1 MGGKKA
7 RYIGREIPQID
18 SELKVTG
25 TANYCFD
32 IELPGMYY
40 AKLVTSDRPHAKIIK
55 IDATEAEKVP
65 GVVCVAT
72 GKDFPFRI
80 GMYLGDR
87 DLLAI
92 DKVRWVG
99 HPVAAVVAET
109 LSAAEEAASKVIVEY
124 EDLPAVLSVEDA
136 LKPDA
141 PLIHE
146 KLGEYRV
153 FPAFKPVPGTN
164 IANRFSVKKGDV
176 EEGFRNSDLIIE
188 EEFSIP
194 HVSHAFLETQNCIGL
209 YRRDGTIEVWSSLQS
224 PFATRY
230 LMAYSLNMPVN
241 KIIIHVPFCGGGF
254 GGKAGLGWEP
264 LVAMLSKKA
273 GYRPVKLVLSRKEQF
288 TSSAVRE
295 AFKAHVKAG
304 FSKEGKFIAYEARFI
319 SECGG
324 YGDYTVNV
332 SRTTGYAA
340 DGCYDIENLSVECL
354 AVYTNRVPTTAM
366 RGFGYPEA
374 HWALEQIMDRAAS
387 KLGLDPVRIRLLNMV
402 KPGESTTGTGER
414 VREDAGNPKRVL
426 ETVIK
431 EIDLQHMPPQ
441 PKEPWKIR
449 ARGFALNVKGPSQ
462 PPNASG
468 SSILKFNEDGS
479 IDLMVGTGSFGQGT
493 TTALCMLVAEEFNI
507 PLEKVRVPFER
518 TSDSVAYTWQTVGSR
533 GLFVDGN
540 ATMAAVKEAKKK
552 IVDIAKQVFR
562 VPEDDVIFSDGY
574 VMVRGRPWMKL
585 PLHEIAMS
593 YTYQNGNAIG
603 GPIIGSGYW
612 TSVLNSYLDPE
623 TGQGTPTIF
632 HTFGATGVQIL
643 LDLLTGEIILEKAV
657 QVEDVGRV
665 INLLGVNQQMD
676 GGLIMGMSIA
686 LWEKLKFDQNGWA
699 VNPNFSNYYI
709 ARMKDIPQEIKK
721 FALETPQQDGPL
733 GARGLGEMTM
743 ISVAPAI
750 ANAIYNALGIKLN
763 ELPMSPEYV
772 WKEIRKQ
779 RPELFEKAR
788 ESFLSDVKGVEIAPK
803 VIG

>member
-1 MGGKKA
+1 MVATKS
-7 RYIGREIPQID
+7 RYIGKAVPQID

-25 TANYCFD
+25 TASYAFD
-32 IELPGMYY
+32 IELPGMLF
-40 AKLVTSDRPHAKIIK
+40 AKLVTSDRPHARILS
-55 IDATEAEKVP
+55 IDTSEAEKVK

-99 HPVAAVVAET
+99 HPVAAVVAES
-109 LSAAEEAASKVIVEY
+109 LSAAEEAAAKVRVEY
-124 EDLPAVLSVEDA
+124 EDLPAVLDVKEA

-141 PLIHE
+141 PIIHE
-146 KLGEYRV
+146 KLAEYRV

-164 IANRFSVKKGDV
+164 IANRFSLKRGDV
-176 EEGFRNSDLIIE
+176 EEGFARSDLIIE
-188 EEFSIP
+188 DEFSMP

-224 PFATRY
+224 PFAARF

-264 LVAMLSKKA
+264 LAAMLSKKA
-273 GYRPVKLVLSRKEQF
+273 GYKPVKLILSRKEQF

-295 AFKAHVKAG
+295 AFIAKVKAG
-304 FSKEGKFIAYEARFI
+304 FI

-340 DGCYDIENLSVECL
+340 DGCYDIENLEVECK

-387 KLGLDPVRIRLLNMV
+387 KLSLDPVRIRLLNMV
-402 KPGESTTGTGER
+402 EPGHSTTGTGER
-414 VREDAGNPKRVL
+414 VREDSGDPRKVL
-426 ETVIK
+426 ETVIR
-431 EIDLQHMPPQ
+431 EIDFGNKPQQ

-479 IDLMVGTGSFGQGT
+479 VDLLVGTGSFGQGT
-493 TTALCMLVAEEFNI
+493 TTALCMLVAEEFGL

-540 ATMAAVKEAKKK
+540 ATLSAIREAKRKLT
-552 IVDIAKQVFR
+552 DIAKQVLR
-562 VPEDDVIFSDGY
+562 VPEDDVVFAGGY
-574 VMVRGRPWMKL
+574 VSVRGRPWIKI
-585 PLHEIAMS
+585 PLSDIAMS
-593 YTYQNGNAIG
+593 YTYQNGNAVG
-603 GPIIGSGYW
+603 GPTIGSGYW

-623 TGQGTPTIF
+623 TGQGVPSIF
-632 HTFGATGVQIL
+632 HTFGATGVQIV
-643 LDLLTGEIILEKAV
+643 LDMLTGEIVVEKAV

-665 INLLGVNQQMD
+665 INLMGVNQQMD
-676 GGLIMGMSIA
+676 GGFIMGMSIA
-686 LWEKLKFDQNGWA
+686 LWERLIFDQNGWV
-699 VNPNFSNYYI
+699 VNPNFSTYYI
-709 ARMKDIPQEIKK
+709 ARMKDIPGEIKK
-721 FALETPQQDGPL
+721 FNRNSAGRW
-733 GARGLGEMTM
+733 A
-743 ISVAPAI
+743 
-750 ANAIYNALGIKLN
+750 
-763 ELPMSPEYV
+763 
-772 WKEIRKQ
+772 
-779 RPELFEKAR
+779 
-788 ESFLSDVKGVEIAPK
+788 
-803 VIG
+803 

>member
-1 MGGKKA
+1 MVATKS
-7 RYIGREIPQID
+7 RYIGKAVPQID

-25 TANYCFD
+25 TASYAFD
-32 IELPGMYY
+32 IELPGMLF
-40 AKLVTSDRPHAKIIK
+40 AKLVTSDRPHARILS
-55 IDATEAEKVP
+55 IDTSEAEKVK

-99 HPVAAVVAET
+99 HPVAAVVAES
-109 LSAAEEAASKVIVEY
+109 LSAAEEAAAKVRVEY
-124 EDLPAVLSVEDA
+124 EDLPAVLDVKEA

-141 PLIHE
+141 PIIHE
-146 KLGEYRV
+146 KLAEYRV

-164 IANRFSVKKGDV
+164 IANRFSLKRGDV
-176 EEGFRNSDLIIE
+176 EEGFARSDLIIE
-188 EEFSIP
+188 DEFSMP

-224 PFATRY
+224 PFAARF

-264 LVAMLSKKA
+264 LAAMLSKKA
-273 GYRPVKLVLSRKEQF
+273 GYKPVKLILSRKEQF

-295 AFKAHVKAG
+295 AFIAKVKAG
-304 FSKEGKFIAYEARFI
+304 FTKDGKFVAYKAEFI

-340 DGCYDIENLSVECL
+340 DGCYDIENLEVECK

-387 KLGLDPVRIRLLNMV
+387 KLSLDPVRIRLLNMV
-402 KPGESTTGTGER
+402 EPGHSTTGTGER
-414 VREDAGNPKRVL
+414 VREDSGDPRKVL
-426 ETVIK
+426 ETVIR
-431 EIDLQHMPPQ
+431 EIDFGNKPQQ

-479 IDLMVGTGSFGQGT
+479 VDLLVGTGSFGQGT
-493 TTALCMLVAEEFNI
+493 TTALCMLVAEEFGL

-540 ATMAAVKEAKKK
+540 ATLSAIREAKRKLT
-552 IVDIAKQVFR
+552 DIAKQVLR
-562 VPEDDVIFSDGY
+562 VPEDDVVFAGGY
-574 VMVRGRPWMKL
+574 VSVRGRPWIKI
-585 PLHEIAMS
+585 PLSDIAMS
-593 YTYQNGNAIG
+593 YTYQNGNAVG
-603 GPIIGSGYW
+603 GPTIGSGYW

-623 TGQGTPTIF
+623 TGQGVPSIF
-632 HTFGATGVQIL
+632 HTFGATGVQIV
-643 LDLLTGEIILEKAV
+643 LDMLTGEIVVEKAV

-665 INLLGVNQQMD
+665 INLMGVNQQMD
-676 GGLIMGMSIA
+676 GGFIMGMSIA
-686 LWEKLKFDQNGWA
+686 LWERLIFDQNGWV
-699 VNPNFSNYYI
+699 VNPNFSTYYI
-709 ARMKDIPQEIKK
+709 ARMKDIPGEIKK
-721 FALETPQQDGPL
+721 FAIETPQEDGPL

-750 ANAIYNALGIKLN
+750 SNAIYNSLGVMLN
-763 ELPMSPEYV
+763 HQPMSPEVV
-772 WKEIRKQ
+772 WKAIRQQK
-779 RPELFEKAR
+779 PELYKKAE
-788 ESFLSDVKGVEIAPK
+788 ESFFGGKEEVAPRLQQ
-803 VIG
+803 

>member
-1 MGGKKA
+1 MVAAKS
-7 RYIGREIPQID
+7 RYVGRAIPQID

-25 TANYCFD
+25 TATYTFD
-32 IELPGMYY
+32 IELPGMLF
-40 AKLVTSDRPHAKIIK
+40 AKLVTSDRPHARIVN
-55 IDATEAEKVP
+55 IDTSEAEKVK

-99 HPVAAVVAET
+99 HPVAAVVAES
-109 LSAAEEAASKVIVEY
+109 LSSAEEAAAKVKVDY
-124 EDLPAVLSVEDA
+124 EDLPAVLDVKDA

-146 KLGEYRV
+146 KLGEYKV

-164 IANRFSVKKGDV
+164 IANHFTLKRGDV
-176 EEGFRNSDLIIE
+176 EEGFAKSDLIIE
-188 EEFSIP
+188 DEFSMP

-224 PFATRY
+224 PFAARF

-273 GYRPVKLVLSRKEQF
+273 GYKPVKLILSRKEQF

-295 AFKAHVKAG
+295 AFVARVKAG
-304 FSKEGKFIAYEARFI
+304 FTKEGKFVAYKAEFI

-340 DGCYDIENLSVECL
+340 DGCYDIENLYVECK

-387 KLGLDPVRIRLLNMV
+387 RLALDPVRIRLLNMV
-402 KPGESTTGTGER
+402 EPGHSSTGTGER
-414 VREDAGNPKRVL
+414 VREDSGNPRKVL
-426 ETVIK
+426 ETVIR
-431 EIDLQHMPPQ
+431 EIDFGSKPPQ
-441 PKEPWKIR
+441 PKEPWKVR

-479 IDLMVGTGSFGQGT
+479 VDLLVGTGSFGQGT
-493 TTALCMLVAEEFNI
+493 TTALCMLVAEEFGL
-507 PLEKVRVPFER
+507 PLDRVRVPFER

-540 ATMAAVKEAKKK
+540 ATLSAIREAKRKLT
-552 IVDIAKQVFR
+552 DIAKQVLR
-562 VPEDDVIFSDGY
+562 VPEEDIVFVDGY
-574 VMVRGRPWMKL
+574 VSVRGRPWMKI
-585 PLHEIAMS
+585 PLSDIAMS

-603 GPIIGSGYW
+603 GPTIGSGYW

-623 TGQGTPTIF
+623 TGQGVPSIF
-632 HTFGATGVQIL
+632 HTFGATGVQIVV
-643 LDLLTGEIILEKAV
+643 DLLTGEIVVEKAV

-665 INLLGVNQQMD
+665 INLMGVNQQMD

-686 LWEKLKFDQNGWA
+686 LWERLIFDQNGW
-699 VNPNFSNYYI
+699 VLNPNFSTYYI
-709 ARMKDIPQEIKK
+709 ARMKDVPKEIKK
-721 FALETPQQDGPL
+721 FPIETPQADGPL

-750 ANAIYNALGIKLN
+750 SNAIYNSLGVMLN
-763 ELPMSPEYV
+763 HQPMSPEAV
-772 WKEIRKQ
+772 WRAIKEQK
-779 RPELFEKAR
+779 PEVYKKA
-788 ESFLSDVKGVEIAPK
+788 EDSFYGKKVEVAPSLQQ
-803 VIG
+803 

>member
-1 MGGKKA
+1 MVATKS
-7 RYIGREIPQID
+7 RYIGKAIPQID

-25 TANYCFD
+25 MASYAFD
-32 IELPGMYY
+32 IELPGMLF
-40 AKLVTSDRPHAKIIK
+40 AKLVTSDRPHARIVS
-55 IDATEAEKVP
+55 IDTSEAEKVK

-99 HPVAAVVAET
+99 HPVAAVVAES
-109 LSAAEEAASKVIVEY
+109 LSSAEEAASKVRVEY
-124 EDLPAVLSVEDA
+124 EDLPAVLDVKEA

-141 PLIHE
+141 PIIHE

-164 IANRFSVKKGDV
+164 IANRFSLKRGDV
-176 EEGFRNSDLIIE
+176 EEGFARSDLIIE
-188 EEFSIP
+188 DEFSMP

-224 PFATRY
+224 PFAARF

-241 KIIIHVPFCGGGF
+241 KMIIHVPFCGGGF

-273 GYRPVKLVLSRKEQF
+273 GYRPVKLILSRKEQF

-295 AFKAHVKAG
+295 AFIAKVKAG
-304 FSKEGKFIAYEARFI
+304 FTKEGKFIAYRAEFI

-340 DGCYDIENLSVECL
+340 DGCYDIENLDVECK

-387 KLGLDPVRIRLLNMV
+387 RLSLDPVRIRLLNMV
-402 KPGESTTGTGER
+402 EPGHSSTGTGER
-414 VREDAGNPKRVL
+414 VREDSGNPRKVL
-426 ETVIK
+426 ETVIR
-431 EIDLQHMPPQ
+431 EIDFGNKPPQ

-479 IDLMVGTGSFGQGT
+479 VDLLVGTGSFGQGT
-493 TTALCMLVAEEFNI
+493 TTALCMLVAEEFGL

-540 ATMAAVKEAKKK
+540 ATLAAIREAKRKLT
-552 IVDIAKQVFR
+552 DIAKQVLR
-562 VPEDDVIFSDGY
+562 VPEEDVVFAEGY
-574 VMVRGRPWMKL
+574 ASVRGRPWIKI
-585 PLHEIAMS
+585 PLSDLAMS

-603 GPIIGSGYW
+603 GPVIGSGYW

-623 TGQGTPTIF
+623 TGQGVPSIF
-632 HTFGATGVQIL
+632 HTFGATGVQIV
-643 LDLLTGEIILEKAV
+643 LDILTGEIVVEKAV

-665 INLLGVNQQMD
+665 INLMGVNQQMD

-686 LWEKLKFDQNGWA
+686 LWERLIFDQNGWV
-699 VNPNFSNYYI
+699 VNPNFSTYYI
-709 ARMKDIPQEIKK
+709 ARMKDMPDEIKK
-721 FALETPQQDGPL
+721 FAIETPQADGPL

-750 ANAIYNALGIKLN
+750 SNAIYNSLGVMLN
-763 ELPMSPEYV
+763 HQPMFPEAV
-772 WKEIRKQ
+772 WKAIRQQK
-779 RPELFEKAR
+779 PELYKKAE
-788 ESFLSDVKGVEIAPK
+788 ESFLGKKEELAPRLQK
-803 VIG
+803 